1 MILYILLTKSYKNG
15 ILTYILKYVMGEVRM
30 FYKFPAMRGLQ
41 ANNEYY
47 ICMISLGILSKI
59 FIEDTSDKL
68 PEFRAQ
74 RNLNERRIPE
84 IKDYIIKNR
93 DSYVFSAL
101 AASVDGKITFSPS
114 ANNSVIGEL
123 EVDMTA
129 TFLINDGQHR
139 KAAIVK
145 AIEVDESLKNET
157 IAVVLYNDQGLARSQ
172 QMFTDLNKHAVNASK
187 SLNTLYDSKD
197 PMALLTKEVVE
208 KVEFF
213 RKYTDKEK
221 DNLAKYSAKFFT
233 LNTIYD
239 ANKRIIKNPTNSKK
253 EAKFLIEFWGL
264 VAKYMREWNEMDKD
278 ELSKR
283 ELREAYICTQGITI
297 HALGKVGNYLYLNP
311 KYNLEK
317 SLHGLSKIDWT
328 RSNLK
333 CWKERAITNT
343 GKINRNE
350 TGIFLTYIQIKR
362 LLELDIEKEELT
374 REKQLLC
381 AK

>member
-1 MILYILLTKSYKNG
+1 
-15 ILTYILKYVMGEVRM
+15 M

-114 ANNSVIGEL
+114 ANNSDIGEL

-213 RKYTDKEK
+213 RKYTE
-221 DNLAKYSAKFFT
+221 
-233 LNTIYD
+233 
-239 ANKRIIKNPTNSKK
+239 
-253 EAKFLIEFWGL
+253 
-264 VAKYMREWNEMDKD
+264 
-278 ELSKR
+278 
-283 ELREAYICTQGITI
+283 
-297 HALGKVGNYLYLNP
+297 
-311 KYNLEK
+311 
-317 SLHGLSKIDWT
+317 
-328 RSNLK
+328 
-333 CWKERAITNT
+333 
-343 GKINRNE
+343 
-350 TGIFLTYIQIKR
+350 
-362 LLELDIEKEELT
+362 
-374 REKQLLC
+374 
-381 AK
+381 